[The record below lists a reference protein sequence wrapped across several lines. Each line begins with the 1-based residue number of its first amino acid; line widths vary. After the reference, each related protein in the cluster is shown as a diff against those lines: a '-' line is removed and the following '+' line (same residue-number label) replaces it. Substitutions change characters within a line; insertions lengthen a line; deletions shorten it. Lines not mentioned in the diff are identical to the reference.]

1 MKTRQQKRDEAA
13 VRQAAYDQLTLEE
26 KLARARKRGGDS
38 TANGRTR
45 EVKRLIAVINGKKRG
60 S

>member
-1 MKTRQQKRDEAA
+1 MKSKDLKREEAA
-13 VRQAAYDQLTLEE
+13 VRQAAYDALTDEQ
-26 KLARARKRGGDS
+26 KLARARKRGQDS

-45 EVKRLIAVINGKKRG
+45 EVKRLIAVVNGKRR